1 MLSICTNL
9 IKLDEDDVVG
19 EDDAE
24 YLQYTHLIKLDENDE
39 VGEHG
44 AQYLNTSDK
53 IG

>member
-1 MLSICTNL
+1 
-9 IKLDEDDVVG
+9 VVG

-53 IG
+53 IV